1 MAISKQALALVKN
14 KEKELINKKK
24 SKYQDYEADI
34 LFLKKEGFSVPRIAQ
49 FLEDT
54 YNLKNDKSLTALQS
68 FIKIRE
74 KRTDKND
81 KQVVEKEFKNTEE
94 FYKENGIINLKNNIT
109 STEEDLLSLA
119 NSFIQK

>member
-14 KEKELINKKK
+14 KEKELINRKK

-34 LFLKKEGFSVPRIAQ
+34 MFLKKEGFSVLRIAQ

-68 FIKIRE
+68 FIKVRE
-74 KRTDKND
+74 KRTNKADNQLVEEK
-81 KQVVEKEFKNTEE
+81 VEKIEHFDKINKIET
-94 FYKENGIINLKNNIT
+94 KESNMS
-109 STEEDLLSLA
+109 STEEDLLNLV
-119 NSFIQK
+119 NTLKK

>member
-14 KEKELINKKK
+14 KEKELINRKK

-34 LFLKKEGFSVPRIAQ
+34 MFLKKEGFSILRIAQ

-68 FIKIRE
+68 FIKVRE
-74 KRTDKND
+74 KKTN
-81 KQVVEKEFKNTEE
+81 KQVVKKEFKNTED
-94 FYKENGIINLKNNIT
+94 FDKENDIINLKNNIT
-109 STEEDLLSLA
+109 STEEDFLALA
-119 NSFIQK
+119 NSLIQKR

>member
-14 KEKELINKKK
+14 KEKELINRKK

-34 LFLKKEGFSVPRIAQ
+34 MFLKKEGFSVSRIAQ

-68 FIKIRE
+68 FIKVRE
-74 KRTDKND
+74 KNIIKDSSKVVKKDVKNI
-81 KQVVEKEFKNTEE
+81 EE
-94 FYKENGIINLKNNIT
+94 FDRINKMGNEEINT
-109 STEEDLLSLA
+109 SSTEEDLLKLVNA
-119 NSFIQK
+119 FKK

>member
-34 LFLKKEGFSVPRIAQ
+34 MFLKKEGFSISRIAQ

-68 FIKIRE
+68 FIKVRE
-74 KRTDKND
+74 KRTNKND
-81 KQVVEKEFKNTEE
+81 KQVAEKETKNIEQ
-94 FYKENGIINLKNNIT
+94 FDKINKLGNSKNDMT
-109 STEEDLLSLA
+109 STEEDLLTLVSG
-119 NSFIQK
+119 FRK

>member
-34 LFLKKEGFSVPRIAQ
+34 MFLKKEGFSISRIAQ

-68 FIKIRE
+68 FIKVRE
-74 KRTDKND
+74 KRTNKANQLVEE
-81 KQVVEKEFKNTEE
+81 KVEKIEQFDKINKIET
-94 FYKENGIINLKNNIT
+94 KESNIS
-109 STEEDLLSLA
+109 STEKDLLNLV
-119 NSFIQK
+119 NELKK

>member
-34 LFLKKEGFSVPRIAQ
+34 MFLKKEGFSISRIAQ

-68 FIKIRE
+68 FIKVRE
-74 KRTDKND
+74 KITNKND
-81 KQVVEKEFKNTEE
+81 KQVMEKEIKNIKQ
-94 FYKENGIINLKNNIT
+94 FDKISKLENSKNDMT
-109 STEEDLLSLA
+109 STEEDLLNLV
-119 NSFIQK
+119 NSFKN

>member
-34 LFLKKEGFSVPRIAQ
+34 MFLKKEGFSVLRIAQ

-68 FIKIRE
+68 FIKVRE
-74 KRTDKND
+74 KNIIKDSSKVVKKDVKNI
-81 KQVVEKEFKNTEE
+81 EE
-94 FYKENGIINLKNNIT
+94 FDRINKMGNEEINT
-109 STEEDLLSLA
+109 SSTEEDLLKLVNA
-119 NSFIQK
+119 FKK

>member
-34 LFLKKEGFSVPRIAQ
+34 MFLKKEGFSVSRIAQ

-68 FIKIRE
+68 FIKVRENRINKQIIE
-74 KRTDKND
+74 KRVENIEKFDKTN
-81 KQVVEKEFKNTEE
+81 KGEN
-94 FYKENGIINLKNNIT
+94 KENNIS
-109 STEEDLLSLA
+109 STEEDLL
-119 NSFIQK
+119 NIVNIFKKQR

>member
-14 KEKELINKKK
+14 KEKELINRKK

-34 LFLKKEGFSVPRIAQ
+34 MFLKKEGFSISRIAQ

-68 FIKIRE
+68 FIKVRE
-74 KRTDKND
+74 KRTNKQIIEKRVENIEKFDKTN
-81 KQVVEKEFKNTEE
+81 KGEN
-94 FYKENGIINLKNNIT
+94 KENNIS
-109 STEEDLLSLA
+109 STEEDLL
-119 NSFIQK
+119 NIVNIFKKQR

>member
-34 LFLKKEGFSVPRIAQ
+34 MFLKKEGFSVSRIAQ

-68 FIKIRE
+68 FIKVRQ
-74 KRTDKND
+74 KRTNKND
-81 KQVVEKEFKNTEE
+81 KQVAEKEIKNTEH
-94 FYKENGIINLKNNIT
+94 FDKINKLKNSKNDMT
-109 STEEDLLSLA
+109 STEEDLLTLV
-119 NSFIQK
+119 NKWR

>member
-14 KEKELINKKK
+14 KEKELINRKK

-34 LFLKKEGFSVPRIAQ
+34 MFLKKEGFSISRIAQ

-68 FIKIRE
+68 FIKVRE
-74 KRTDKND
+74 KRTNKANQLVEE
-81 KQVVEKEFKNTEE
+81 KVEKIEQFDKINKIET
-94 FYKENGIINLKNNIT
+94 KESNIS
-109 STEEDLLSLA
+109 STEKDLLNLV
-119 NSFIQK
+119 NELKK

>member
-14 KEKELINKKK
+14 KEKELINRKK

-34 LFLKKEGFSVPRIAQ
+34 MFLKKEGFSVSRIAQ

-68 FIKIRE
+68 FIKVRE
-74 KRTDKND
+74 KRTNKND
-81 KQVVEKEFKNTEE
+81 KQVAEKETKNIEKLDE
-94 FYKENGIINLKNNIT
+94 INKLENSKNEMT
-109 STEEDLLSLA
+109 STEEDLLTLVSG
-119 NSFIQK
+119 FKK

>member
-34 LFLKKEGFSVPRIAQ
+34 MFLKKEGFPISRIAQ

-74 KRTDKND
+74 KRTNKND
-81 KQVVEKEFKNTEE
+81 KQLAEKEVKNVKK
-94 FYKENGIINLKNNIT
+94 FDKINEITNSKNNIT
-109 STEEDLLSLA
+109 STEEDLLNLV
-119 NSFIQK
+119 NGFNKR

>member
-14 KEKELINKKK
+14 KEKELINRKK

-34 LFLKKEGFSVPRIAQ
+34 MFLKKEGFSISRIAQ

-68 FIKIRE
+68 FIKVRE
-74 KRTDKND
+74 QRTNNND
-81 KQVVEKEFKNTEE
+81 KQVSEKETENLEKLDEINKLGNSKNEM
-94 FYKENGIINLKNNIT
+94 T
-109 STEEDLLSLA
+109 STEEDLLTLV
-119 NSFIQK
+119 NGFKK

>member
-14 KEKELINKKK
+14 KEKELINRKK

-34 LFLKKEGFSVPRIAQ
+34 MFLKKEGFSISRIAQ

-68 FIKIRE
+68 FIKVRE
-74 KRTDKND
+74 KRTNKND
-81 KQVVEKEFKNTEE
+81 KQVMEKEIKNIKQ
-94 FYKENGIINLKNNIT
+94 FDKISKLENSKNDMT
-109 STEEDLLSLA
+109 STEEDLLNLV
-119 NSFIQK
+119 NSFKN

>member
-34 LFLKKEGFSVPRIAQ
+34 MFLKKEGFSVSRIAQ
-49 FLEDT
+49 FLEET

-68 FIKIRE
+68 FIKVRE
-74 KRTDKND
+74 KIINKND
-81 KQVVEKEFKNTEE
+81 KHIIEKETKNIEQ
-94 FYKENGIINLKNNIT
+94 FDKINKLEDSKNDMT
-109 STEEDLLSLA
+109 STEEDLLNLVSG
-119 NSFIQK
+119 FKK

>member
-14 KEKELINKKK
+14 KEKELINRKK

-34 LFLKKEGFSVPRIAQ
+34 MFLKKEGFSISRIAQ

-68 FIKIRE
+68 FIKVRE
-74 KRTDKND
+74 QRTNNND
-81 KQVVEKEFKNTEE
+81 KQVSEKETENLE
-94 FYKENGIINLKNNIT
+94 KLDEINKLGNSKHEMT
-109 STEEDLLSLA
+109 STEEDLLTLV
-119 NSFIQK
+119 NGFKK

>member
-34 LFLKKEGFSVPRIAQ
+34 MFLKKEGFSVFRIAQ

-68 FIKIRE
+68 FIKVRE
-74 KRTDKND
+74 KKINKIIEKKVENLEQSDNKIGNTKND
-81 KQVVEKEFKNTEE
+81 M
-94 FYKENGIINLKNNIT
+94 T
-109 STEEDLLSLA
+109 STEEDLLNLVGG
-119 NSFIQK
+119 FIKK

>member
-1 MAISKQALALVKN
+1 MTISKQALALVKN

-34 LFLKKEGFSVPRIAQ
+34 MFLKKEGFSISRIAQ

-68 FIKIRE
+68 FIKVRE
-74 KRTDKND
+74 QRTNNND
-81 KQVVEKEFKNTEE
+81 KQVSEKETENLEKLDEINKLGNSKNEM
-94 FYKENGIINLKNNIT
+94 T
-109 STEEDLLSLA
+109 STEEDLLTLV
-119 NSFIQK
+119 NGFKK

>member
-14 KEKELINKKK
+14 KEKEVINRKK

-34 LFLKKEGFSVPRIAQ
+34 MFLKKEGFSVLRIAQ

-68 FIKIRE
+68 FIKVRE
-74 KRTDKND
+74 KNIIKDSSKVVKKDVKNI
-81 KQVVEKEFKNTEE
+81 EE
-94 FYKENGIINLKNNIT
+94 FDRINKMGNEEINT
-109 STEEDLLSLA
+109 SSTEEDLLKLVNA
-119 NSFIQK
+119 FKK